1 MHSVNTVK
9 HHLYCA
15 DWSRLSPKYLN
26 VSRATAEVMHCKA
39 SPSPSSAS
47 LHVLRATYFCQS
59 GPALIKP
66 YPCCQPRH
74 SLARLQHQYRRY
86 WTQSVP
92 CPLSADSHR
101 LPPTFL
107 VCTPRPATG
116 SVPALAAP
124 SLSVSCAGS
133 LRPGPAYCTGPLIWC
148 FEASN
153 ALPLQAC
160 PCLALASASSPLH
173 SSIGLQALRATN
185 LLRWKA
191 ARKCQSLWLA
201 GSVGALQTTNRQS
214 RHPTVLRAGS
224 RAVTSAIHQDPAL
237 VHRP

>member
-1 MHSVNTVK
+1 
-9 HHLYCA
+9 
-15 DWSRLSPKYLN
+15 
-26 VSRATAEVMHCKA
+26 MHCKA

-47 LHVLRATYFCQS
+47 LHVLRATLLLPVWSCLNQALSMLPASSLSCQA
-59 GPALIKP
+59 PAPVQAVLDP
-66 YPCCQPRH
+66 V
-74 SLARLQHQYRRY
+74 S
-86 WTQSVP
+86 
-92 CPLSADSHR
+92 PLSLVSGQPSPAAA
-101 LPPTFL
+101 PTFL

>member
-1 MHSVNTVK
+1 MLPAS
-9 HHLYCA
+9 
-15 DWSRLSPKYLN
+15 SLSCQAPAPVQAVLDP
-26 VSRATAEVMHCKA
+26 VSPLSLV
-39 SPSPSSAS
+39 SGQPSPA
-47 LHVLRATYFCQS
+47 A
-59 GPALIKP
+59 A
-66 YPCCQPRH
+66 
-74 SLARLQHQYRRY
+74 
-86 WTQSVP
+86 
-92 CPLSADSHR
+92 
-101 LPPTFL
+101 PTFL

-148 FEASN
+148 FEAS
-153 ALPLQAC
+153 
-160 PCLALASASSPLH
+160 LASASSPLH

-224 RAVTSAIHQDPAL
+224 RAVTSAVRQDLAL
-237 VHRP
+237 VHGP